1 MPAAESAT
9 APNWTPGSEGT
20 PPAPHR
26 WRGAVVGLGGI
37 ATGSHL
43 PAFRST
49 PALRARVEIACAVD
63 PRHTGAALVDG
74 LRVLPDLGAL
84 DDPSLGGIDFVD
96 LATPSAT
103 HVALTR
109 AALARGLH
117 VLCEKPVATRRAD
130 ALALAAL
137 AREAGRVLVPCHQ
150 YRFNPV
156 WRRVGEWL
164 RADVIG
170 RWHLIE
176 VSVHRVGADP
186 GQQGADEALPW
197 RVRQAD
203 AGGGVLLDH
212 GTHLLYTLL
221 DLAGALP
228 SRVSAWTGRLAHTEY
243 EVEDTAEV
251 RLEFG
256 ESRAD
261 GPHAQRVARLFCT
274 WADRR
279 RETRVNVVGERGAIR
294 WIDGQLTLEQDG
306 RTTTQDVSRELD
318 KAAYAGW
325 FATLFDDFVGVL
337 DAGAGSPVAERAL
350 DDVVRVATVLEAA
363 YASAERGA
371 GVDVE
376 RSPPSFDA

>member
-1 MPAAESAT
+1 MVRTAARLPRMRAVE
-9 APNWTPGSEGT
+9 PDV
-20 PPAPHR
+20 PPRR

-43 PAFRST
+43 PAFRAT
-49 PALRARVEIACAVD
+49 AALRARAEIVCAVD
-63 PRHTGAALVDG
+63 PRHAGASPLDG
-74 LRVLPDLGAL
+74 LRVLPDLEAL
-84 DDPSLGGIDFVD
+84 GTQTSGSEASGEVDFVD

-109 AALARGLH
+109 AALGRGLH

-137 AREAGRVLVPCHQ
+137 AREVGRVLVPCHQ

-156 WRRVGEWL
+156 WRRVGGWL
-164 RADVIG
+164 RDGAIG

-176 VSVHRVGADP
+176 VSVHRAGADP

-197 RVRQAD
+197 RVRRAD
-203 AGGGVLLDH
+203 AGGGVLIDH

-228 SRVSAWTGRLAHTEY
+228 ERVSAWTGRLAHAEY

-251 RLEFG
+251 RLEY
-256 ESRAD
+256 AD
-261 GPHAQRVARLFCT
+261 AAGDRVSRLFCT

-279 RETRVNVVGERGAIR
+279 RETRVNIVGARGAIR
-294 WIDGQLTLEQDG
+294 WIDGLLTLERDG
-306 RTTTQDVSRELD
+306 AVESQDVSRELD

-325 FATLFDDFVGVL
+325 FAELFEDFVGVL
-337 DAGAGSPVAERAL
+337 DAGAGSARAERAL
-350 DDVVRVATVLEAA
+350 DDVVRVATILEAA
-363 YASAERGA
+363 YESAARGGA
-371 GVDVE
+371 VRV
-376 RSPPSFDA
+376 ST

>member
-1 MPAAESAT
+1 MTAA
-9 APNWTPGSEGT
+9 PR
-20 PPAPHR
+20 R

-43 PAFRST
+43 PAFRAT
-49 PALRARVEIACAVD
+49 PLLRERAEIVCAVD
-63 PRHTGAALVDG
+63 PRHAAAGAVDG
-74 LRVLPDLGAL
+74 LPVVATL
-84 DDPSLGGIDFVD
+84 DAVGPSGSLGTAAAVDFVD

-103 HVALTR
+103 HVALAR
-109 AALARGLH
+109 EALGRGLH

-130 ALALAAL
+130 AVAL
-137 AREAGRVLVPCHQ
+137 ARCARGAGRVLAPCHQ

-156 WRRVGEWL
+156 WRRVGEWV
-164 RADVIG
+164 RGGAIG

-176 VSVHRVGADP
+176 VSVHRAGADP

-197 RVRQAD
+197 RVRRGD

-221 DLAGALP
+221 DIAGPAPERL
-228 SRVSAWTGRLAHTEY
+228 SAYTGRLAHAAY

-251 RLEFG
+251 RLEY
-256 ESRAD
+256 RD
-261 GPHAQRVARLFCT
+261 GGGDRVARLFCT

-294 WIDGQLTLEQDG
+294 WVDGLLTLERDG
-306 RTTTQDVSRELD
+306 RAETQDVARELD

-325 FATLFDDFVGVL
+325 FAELFEDFVATL
-337 DAGAGSPVAERAL
+337 DAGAGSPAAERAL

-363 YASAERGA
+363 YASAAGGA
-371 GVDVE
+371 AVRLPDDLG
-376 RSPPSFDA
+376 A

>member
-1 MPAAESAT
+1 MPAADVPGVPPTEPASA
-9 APNWTPGSEGT
+9 
-20 PPAPHR
+20 PAASRR

-37 ATGSHL
+37 ATGAHL
-43 PAFRST
+43 PAFRAT
-49 PALRARVEIACAVD
+49 PALRERIEIVCAVD
-63 PRHTGAALVDG
+63 PRHTAAGVVDG
-74 LRVLPDLGAL
+74 LPVLPSLDALGAGSFGA
-84 DDPSLGGIDFVD
+84 PADFVD

-103 HVALTR
+103 HVALAR

-137 AREAGRVLVPCHQ
+137 ARYAGRVLVPCHQ

-164 RADVIG
+164 RAGVIG

-176 VSVHRVGADP
+176 VSVHRAGADP
-186 GQQGADEALPW
+186 GQQGTEEALPW
-197 RVRQAD
+197 RVRRAD
-203 AGGGVLLDH
+203 AGGGVLIDH

-228 SRVSAWTGRLAHTEY
+228 ARVSAWTGRLAHAGY

-251 RLEFG
+251 RLEY
-256 ESRAD
+256 AD
-261 GPHAQRVARLFCT
+261 AAGDRVARLFCT

-279 RETRVNVVGERGAIR
+279 RETRVHVVGERGAVR
-294 WIDGQLTLEQDG
+294 WVDGLLTLERDG
-306 RTTTQDVSRELD
+306 RTETHDVSRELD

-325 FATLFDDFVGVL
+325 FAALFEDFVGVL
-337 DAGAGSPVAERAL
+337 DAGAGSEAAERAL
-350 DDVVRVATVLEAA
+350 DDVVRIATVLEAA
-363 YASAERGA
+363 YASAACGA
-371 GVDVE
+371 GLAI
-376 RSPPSFDA
+376 PQTA

>member
-1 MPAAESAT
+1 MSAE
-9 APNWTPGSEGT
+9 T
-20 PPAPHR
+20 PPRR

-43 PAFRST
+43 PAFRAT
-49 PALRARVEIACAVD
+49 AALRARAEIVCAVD
-63 PRHTGAALVDG
+63 PRHAGPAPVDGLPVLSDLDALGTGAAGPV
-74 LRVLPDLGAL
+74 
-84 DDPSLGGIDFVD
+84 DFVD

-103 HVALTR
+103 HVALAR
-109 AALARGLH
+109 ASLGRGLH

-156 WRRVGEWL
+156 WRRVRDWL
-164 RADVIG
+164 DVGAIG

-176 VSVHRVGADP
+176 VSVHRAGADP

-197 RVRQAD
+197 RVRRAD
-203 AGGGVLLDH
+203 AGGGVLIDH

-228 SRVSAWTGRLAHTEY
+228 ERVSAWTGRLAHAEY

-251 RLEFG
+251 RLEY
-256 ESRAD
+256 AD
-261 GPHAQRVARLFCT
+261 DEGDRVSRLFCT

-279 RETRVNVVGERGAIR
+279 RETRVNIVGARGAIR
-294 WIDGQLTLEQDG
+294 WIDGLLTLERDG
-306 RTTTQDVSRELD
+306 VIETQDVSRELD

-325 FATLFDDFVGVL
+325 FAALFEDFVRVL
-337 DAGAGSPVAERAL
+337 DAGAGSEPAEHAL
-350 DDVVRVATVLEAA
+350 DDVVRVATILEAA
-363 YASAERGA
+363 YESAARGA
-371 GVDVE
+371 AVRVAEPDRASSAV
-376 RSPPSFDA
+376 RRA

>member
-1 MPAAESAT
+1 MPA
-9 APNWTPGSEGT
+9 GDRL
-20 PPAPHR
+20 PAPRR

-43 PAFRST
+43 PAFRAT
-49 PALRARVEIACAVD
+49 PALRDRVEIACAVD
-63 PRHTGAALVDG
+63 PRHAAAGVVDG
-74 LRVLPDLGAL
+74 LPVLASLDALGANAL
-84 DDPSLGGIDFVD
+84 GAGAPGAGSLGLAVDFVD

-103 HVALTR
+103 HVALAR
-109 AALARGLH
+109 EALGRGLH

-137 AREAGRVLVPCHQ
+137 ARAAGRVLVPCHQ

-156 WRRVGEWL
+156 WRRIGAWL
-164 RADVIG
+164 RAGAIG
-170 RWHLIE
+170 RWHLVE
-176 VSVHRVGADP
+176 VSVHRAAADP

-197 RVRQAD
+197 RVRRAD

-228 SRVSAWTGRLAHTEY
+228 VRVSAWTGRLAHAAY

-251 RLEFG
+251 RLEYP
-256 ESRAD
+256 D
-261 GPHAQRVARLFCT
+261 RVARLFCT

-294 WIDGQLTLEQDG
+294 WVDGLLTLEQSG
-306 RTTTQDVSRELD
+306 RAETHDVSRELD

-325 FATLFDDFVGVL
+325 FAELFEDFVRTM
-337 DAGAGSPVAERAL
+337 DAGAESAAAERAL

-363 YASAERGA
+363 YDSAARGA
-371 GVDVE
+371 AVPLAAE
-376 RSPPSFDA
+376 H

>member
-1 MPAAESAT
+1 MDSRFRG
-9 APNWTPGSEGT
+9 NDSRR
-20 PPAPHR
+20 R

-43 PAFRST
+43 PAFRAT
-49 PALRARVEIACAVD
+49 PALRARVEIVCAVD
-63 PRHTGAALVDG
+63 PRHAPAGAVDG
-74 LRVLPDLGAL
+74 LRVLPDLDAL
-84 DDPSLGGIDFVD
+84 GSPAGVGVNFVD

-103 HVALTR
+103 HVALAR
-109 AALARGLH
+109 AALGRGLH

-164 RADVIG
+164 RAGAIG

-176 VSVHRVGADP
+176 VSVHRAGADP

-197 RVRQAD
+197 RVRRAD
-203 AGGGVLLDH
+203 AGGGVLIDH

-228 SRVSAWTGRLAHTEY
+228 ARVSAWTGRLAHAEY

-251 RLEFG
+251 RLEY
-256 ESRAD
+256 AD
-261 GPHAQRVARLFCT
+261 AAGGRVARLFCT

-294 WIDGQLTLEQDG
+294 WTDGLLTLERG
-306 RTTTQDVSRELD
+306 GETETQDVSRELD
-318 KAAYAGW
+318 KTAYAGW
-325 FATLFDDFVGVL
+325 FARLFEEFVGVL
-337 DAGAGSPVAERAL
+337 DAGAGSEAAERAL

-363 YASAERGA
+363 YASAARGA
-371 GVDVE
+371 VVAVDAPA
-376 RSPPSFDA
+376 RIY